1 MVYDEYSAKKKKTIK
16 DFKNTYLPS
25 LFATRTQ

>member
-1 MVYDEYSAKKKKTIK
+1 MVNDENSTKKTIK

-25 LFATRTQ
+25 LFATKTQ

>member
-1 MVYDEYSAKKKKTIK
+1 MVYDEYSTKKKTIK